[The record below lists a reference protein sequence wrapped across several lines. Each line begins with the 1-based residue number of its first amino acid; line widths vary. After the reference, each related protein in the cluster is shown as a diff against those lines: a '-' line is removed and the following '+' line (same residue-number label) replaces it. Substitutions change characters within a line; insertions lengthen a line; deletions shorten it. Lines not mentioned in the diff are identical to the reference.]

1 MRKSGGVRAWFSP
14 YLSYMLLR
22 IRTRPEVL
30 IRIVAPKVAGSSPVG
45 HPFICRQNVRAGSYT
60 GPLLLQPYCNPIP
73 ERFVQP
79 FYSIAAYA
87 LQEVRVA
94 VHRLRDGGVP

>member
-1 MRKSGGVRAWFSP
+1 MRKFGGVRAWFSP

-45 HPFICRQNVRAGSYT
+45 HPSRFGLSMPNRRKAKESQYKHQGLLT
-60 GPLLLQPYCNPIP
+60 PLWYH
-73 ERFVQP
+73 
-79 FYSIAAYA
+79 SG
-87 LQEVRVA
+87 EVREV
-94 VHRLRDGGVP
+94 

>member
-1 MRKSGGVRAWFSP
+1 MRKFGGVRAWFSP

-45 HPFICRQNVRAGSYT
+45 HPSNTYIESRILARIGYPPIRAAS
-60 GPLLLQPYCNPIP
+60 
-73 ERFVQP
+73 
-79 FYSIAAYA
+79 
-87 LQEVRVA
+87 
-94 VHRLRDGGVP
+94 

>member
-1 MRKSGGVRAWFSP
+1 MRKFGGVRAWFSP

-45 HPFICRQNVRAGSYT
+45 HPLYSRIGKPNTLTWEVCR
-60 GPLLLQPYCNPIP
+60 
-73 ERFVQP
+73 
-79 FYSIAAYA
+79 
-87 LQEVRVA
+87 
-94 VHRLRDGGVP
+94 RLS